1 MLFMQSRKYA
11 IFIALDL
18 ALLLLILLLL
28 AYYGMSHLM
37 LMLLGLLFLVIT
49 LYDLRSGNLSLFF
62 SQFMGL
68 PDPGDLGK
76 IRFLPLILSALL
88 LILSLPVFLEHG
100 LVNEAQ
106 RFSMQQGQFFRVAI
120 PAILGGLAVI
130 AVAVWTLYR
139 GNRDDF

>member
-1 MLFMQSRKYA
+1 MQSRKYA

-37 LMLLGLLFLVIT
+37 LMLLGLLFLVVT
-49 LYDLRSGNLSLFF
+49 FYDLRSGNLSLFF

-68 PDPGDLGK
+68 PDPKDIGK

-106 RFSMQQGQFFRVAI
+106 RFAMQQGQFFRVAI
-120 PAILGGLAVI
+120 PAIFGGLVVI